1 MPLNPTSDF
10 NSMDVLVTGG
20 AGFIGSH
27 VADMLVERG
36 HCVDVM
42 DNLSA
47 GRREYV
53 PDEAT
58 LHVLDVRSEA
68 AADLVRARSFD
79 ALVHHA
85 AQIDVRASV
94 EDPTHDAGVNVLGLL
109 NLMEAG
115 RRGSL
120 QNVVFAST
128 GGAIYGEP
136 EYTPQ
141 DETHPE
147 RPVSPYGVA
156 KLSAEHYLQYYARQ
170 FGIDVV
176 SLRYANV
183 YGPRQD
189 PTGDAGVVA
198 IFVGEMLGGTQPV
211 INGAGDQTRDYV
223 YVADVARAN
232 VQALDHEGCNLVNI
246 GTAQETSVTDLF
258 RLIKATTGA
267 DVAEK
272 HGPSLPGE
280 QKRSVLDYAKAQSV
294 LGWKPE
300 TPLRK
305 GLGKTVEWFSS
316 DAPVQAP

>member
-1 MPLNPTSDF
+1 
-10 NSMDVLVTGG
+10 MDVLVTGG

-27 VADMLVERG
+27 VADMLVEEG
-36 HCVDVM
+36 HRVDVM

-53 PDEAT
+53 PEGAT

-68 AADLVRARSFD
+68 AADLVRDQSYD
-79 ALVHHA
+79 GLVHHA

-94 EDPTHDAGVNVLGLL
+94 ENPTQDADVNVIGLL

-115 RRGSL
+115 RRSGL
-120 QNVVFAST
+120 RNVVFAST

-170 FGIDVV
+170 FDIDAV

-183 YGPRQD
+183 YGPRQT

-198 IFVGEMLGGTQPV
+198 IFIGEMLSGTQPV
-211 INGAGDQTRDYV
+211 INGTGDQTRDYV

-232 VQALDHEGCNLVNI
+232 VQALNHDGTDLLNI
-246 GTAQETSVTDLF
+246 GTARETSVTELF
-258 RLIKATTGA
+258 RLVKAATGA

-294 LGWKPE
+294 LGWEPE
-300 TPLRK
+300 TSLRA
-305 GLGKTVEWFSS
+305 GLGKTVEWLSKAS
-316 DAPVQAP
+316 RVQAP